1 MLNFDD
7 YSVLTFDCY
16 GTLIDW
22 ETGIWEALRPVLT
35 SHNVAMTP
43 DKALELYGQL
53 ESEIERGE
61 YREYKVVLRT
71 VLEGFGSRLGF
82 TPTQAELEVFSVS
95 VRNWPPFPDSPG
107 ALMALSKRFK
117 LAIVSNV
124 DDDLFAYSA
133 PKLEAP
139 FTWVITAQQVK
150 SYKPAPA
157 HFYTAFER
165 IGLPRSK
172 ILHVAQS
179 LFHDIA
185 IAKSLGLSTVWV
197 NRRHDKGGAG
207 ATPPAEAT
215 PDLEVPDLE
224 SLARLAAR

>member
-7 YSVLTFDCY
+7 FAVLTFDCY

-53 ESEIERGE
+53 ESEVERGE

-82 TPTQAELEVFSVS
+82 TPTQAELEGFSTS

-107 ALMALSKRFK
+107 ALTALSKRFK

-124 DDDLFAYSA
+124 DDDLFA
-133 PKLEAP
+133 
-139 FTWVITAQQVK
+139 
-150 SYKPAPA
+150 
-157 HFYTAFER
+157 
-165 IGLPRSK
+165 
-172 ILHVAQS
+172 
-179 LFHDIA
+179 
-185 IAKSLGLSTVWV
+185 
-197 NRRHDKGGAG
+197 
-207 ATPPAEAT
+207 
-215 PDLEVPDLE
+215 
-224 SLARLAAR
+224 